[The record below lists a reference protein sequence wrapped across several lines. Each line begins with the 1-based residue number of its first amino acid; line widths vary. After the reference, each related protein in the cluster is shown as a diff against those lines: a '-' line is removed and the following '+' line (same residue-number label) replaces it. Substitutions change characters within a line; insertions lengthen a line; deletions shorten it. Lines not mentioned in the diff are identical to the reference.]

1 MKAVVW
7 LCLACGVL
15 AAGDS
20 RGMPPRGSSS
30 EYPAHETAGGIT
42 VAAAVIP
49 PDQVAKLFATDL
61 NKGGYI
67 VVEVA
72 VYPEAGEEANLLP
85 RDFMMRIG
93 QDPATV
99 RPVSADAIAGVMQKR
114 NTPGKGV
121 PPGPHDVTVYP
132 TATIGYESGGYDPAT
147 GRRRSGVYTATG
159 VGVAVGGPGAPPG
172 PASTDRDRDTM
183 RQELADKGLPE
194 GRTTEAVAGY
204 LYFPKPASAKS
215 KSGATHITYYG
226 ERTQIHLEI
235 PAPKK

>member
-1 MKAVVW
+1 VRTVAW
-7 LCLACGVL
+7 LCLASGVL
-15 AAGDS
+15 LAGDS
-20 RGMPPRGSSS
+20 RGMRPRVSGSD
-30 EYPAHETAGGIT
+30 YPAHETAGGIT

-72 VYPEAGEEANLLP
+72 VYPQAGEEANLLP

-93 QDPATV
+93 RDPATV
-99 RPVSADAIAGVMQKR
+99 RPVSADAIASVLQKR
-114 NTPGKGV
+114 NTPGV
-121 PPGPHDVTVYP
+121 PPGPHDVAVYP
-132 TATIGYESGGYDPAT
+132 TATIGYESGGYDPVT
-147 GRRRSGVYTATG
+147 GRRRSGVYTAAG
-159 VGVAVGGPGAPPG
+159 VGVGVGGPGAPPRPG
-172 PASTDRDRDTM
+172 STDRDRDTM

-194 GRTTEAVAGY
+194 GRTTAAVAGY

-215 KSGATHITYYG
+215 KSAATHITYYG
-226 ERTQIHLEI
+226 ERAQIHLEI